1 MLIYLKSTFL
11 NLDSILLGVSIFISV
26 FLSSLIIKNSNA
38 NTSLKVMNQEKIF
51 ERFKGE
57 IRSNLYEEIIA
68 VKMQIKKIISLSILE
83 ILIGRF
89 IGT

>member
-1 MLIYLKSTFL
+1 MVGFSFLETNIKIAELI
-11 NLDSILLGVSIFISV
+11 
-26 FLSSLIIKNSNA
+26 